1 MPIILAFIW
10 SITAPLVST
19 VIRLIGISAVSFI
32 GMNLVVSFAV
42 DYMIDNYNGLPST
55 ALQLMDLCGANSG
68 LVMMGSTMTAVAS
81 FKAANRLNSV
91 WRAPGSGPKPWTA

>member
-1 MPIILAFIW
+1 MHIILAFIW

-32 GMNLVVSFAV
+32 GMNLVVGFAV
-42 DYMIDNYNGLPST
+42 DYVLDNYNGLPVT
-55 ALQLMDLCGANSG
+55 MLGLLDLAGVNSG
-68 LVMMGSTMTAVAS
+68 LVMMTSAMSAVAS

-91 WRAPGSGPKPWTA
+91 WRAPGANKPIIA